1 MVKKIEKISK
11 DNFRR
16 EVINNPGGFASLFDL
31 RKLKYNDPILITSTD
46 GVGTKL
52 KIAIKCKKLNYLG
65 FDLVAM
71 CVNDILANG
80 GEPIIFLDYISSSKL
95 SEKDFLTLI
104 KSINN
109 ACKESKCSLVG
120 GETAEMPGMYK
131 KNEFDIAGFS
141 VGVVERKNL
150 LTKKNVKSRSV
161 IIGLESNGFHSNGYS
176 LIRNILK
183 INNIKLKI
191 KTPYKSEKKILEDD
205 ILKPT
210 KIYIQ
215 EVLPLIKKKLIS
227 SIAHITGGGI
237 YENLSRCIPENLQ
250 ADIDMPNFS
259 IPERFIWISK
269 LANLKP
275 KEMLKTFNCGIGL
288 ILIVEQRQLPTIKK
302 YFVKRKINFFQMGQ
316 INSKVKNNVNIN
328 NFGQWHL
335 K

>member
-52 KIAIKCKKLNYLG
+52 KIAIKCRKLNYLG

-176 LIRNILK
+176 LIRHLILK
-183 INNIKLKI
+183 
-191 KTPYKSEKKILEDD
+191 KKINVKKNQFLKKEL
-205 ILKPT
+205 IKPT
-210 KIYIQ
+210 KIYVKEIL
-215 EVLPLIKKKLIS
+215 ELTKRNLINGC
-227 SIAHITGGGI
+227 ANITGGGLSDNIKRIIPKKLTAEI
-237 YENLSRCIPENLQ
+237 YLKKINSLEIFKWLKKNN
-250 ADIDMPNFS
+250 
-259 IPERFIWISK
+259 ISD
-269 LANLKP
+269 N
-275 KEMLKTFNCGIGL
+275 EMLKTFNCGIGFCL
-288 ILIVEQRQLPTIKK
+288 IIDPKNLSKVKK
-302 YFVKRKINFFQMGQ
+302 YFTKEFKPYVIGRITKSQNRVKLYGSIDWK
-316 INSKVKNNVNIN
+316 KKD
-328 NFGQWHL
+328 
-335 K
+335 